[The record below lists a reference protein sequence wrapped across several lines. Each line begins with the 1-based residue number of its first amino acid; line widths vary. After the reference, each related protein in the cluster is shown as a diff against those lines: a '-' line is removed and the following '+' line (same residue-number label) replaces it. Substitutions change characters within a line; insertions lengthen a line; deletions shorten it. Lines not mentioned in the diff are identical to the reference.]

1 METKV
6 INKTGLLNAVIN
18 PAAQTEIDEPDWR
31 LVPDDPFAQG
41 MSVSAVAVAAV
52 AKAVPLKAVLF
63 LQEAGDTAAISVN
76 DLHQG
81 QLGDCFLIAS
91 IGELALT
98 HPDAIT
104 KMIKVNAN
112 GTETVTLYTDKNG
125 HVANYGTTVFK
136 ATTITID
143 NTFSSA
149 GVNNGATQD
158 VLNGQKE
165 IWPQVLEKA
174 IATLDG
180 GYNTIANGGNPMI
193 VMQEL
198 TGHAASF
205 MSAAALT
212 IQKLQAFIA
221 EGDLIAMDTG
231 GGGLPFNLV
240 NSHAY
245 MFEKLTIT
253 NGAAM
258 VQVGNPWGTNQAA
271 AIPFSQLSKAFVEV
285 DIGHFV

>member
-1 METKV
+1 MIFRNGFLDQTHGAPQDTDTQWQGV
-6 INKTGLLNAVIN
+6 TLLEDGEPGFSAI
-18 PAAQTEIDEPDWR
+18 AA
-31 LVPDDPFAQG
+31 
-41 MSVSAVAVAAV
+41 AA
-52 AKAVPLKAVLF
+52 AIKAVPLVNVLYI
-63 LQEAGDTAAISVN
+63 QETGDTAAISVN